1 MSCLLTS
8 ATKTVTVSFVT
19 DTSAYAS
26 GDVVANPVKIPGAV
40 LGHNGSSIL
49 RSVVLIDAADQG
61 VALNLVFSKDSTV
74 FGTLNAGP
82 DISDANV
89 VAKVLGHVPL
99 ATTDYLDLGGSR
111 VATKQDLSLVLTA
124 DSDDAVYVGIVNGI
138 GTPTFAADSLTL
150 RLGLERFEFNES

>member
-1 MSCLLTS
+1 MGCLLTS
-8 ATKTVTVSFVT
+8 ATKSITISFVT

-61 VALNLVFSKDSTV
+61 VALNLVFSRDSTV
-74 FGTLNAGP
+74 FGTLNAAP
-82 DISDANV
+82 NISDANV
-89 VAKVLGHVPL
+89 VAKILGHVAI
-99 ATTDYLDLGGSR
+99 ATTDYVDLGGAA
-111 VATKQDLSLVLTA
+111 VATVTGKDLVLTA
-124 DSDDAVYVGIVNGI
+124 SSDDAVYVGIINGT

-150 RLGLERFEFNES
+150 RVGLERFEFAES